1 MLQSEVQTAAR
12 AAHLDYLSQAALQ
25 ALTAGATQAE
35 LMTSLSAALENYQA
49 RQEPLPG
56 FLPCDAEMVFD
67 ELPPGLID
75 LPSAARKYAIPRRTI
90 QTWVRTNKVRSYGRL
105 KGSARGGGYL
115 LVDERELVDYH
126 GCPKSRGR
134 PKKLNKSITC

>member
-49 RQEPLPG
+49 RQELLPG
-56 FLPCDAEMVFD
+56 LLPCDGEMVFD
-67 ELPPGLID
+67 ELPEGMID
-75 LPSAARKYAIPRRTI
+75 LPTATRKFDTSRSTLHS
-90 QTWVRTNKVRSYGRL
+90 WVQRGHIRSYGRL
-105 KGSARGGGYL
+105 RGAAIGGG
-115 LVDERELVDYH
+115 LVILKESEIIEHSLS
-126 GCPKSRGR
+126 PKSKGGR
-134 PKKLNKSITC
+134 PKKT

>member
-12 AAHLDYLSQAALQ
+12 AAHLDYLGQAALQ

-56 FLPCDAEMVFD
+56 LLPCDGEIVFD
-67 ELPPGLID
+67 ELPEGLID
-75 LPSAARKYAIPRRTI
+75 LPSAARIFNLSAATLHMWTRKRHIH
-90 QTWVRTNKVRSYGRL
+90 SYGRL
-105 KGSARGGGYL
+105 RASAPGGGL
-115 LVDERELVDYH
+115 LLLKESEIAACIDS
-126 GCPKSRGR
+126 PKPKGGR
-134 PKKLNKSITC
+134 PRKKT

>member
-12 AAHLDYLSQAALQ
+12 AAHLDYLGQAALQ

-56 FLPCDAEMVFD
+56 LLPCDRELVFD
-67 ELPPGLID
+67 ELPEGMID
-75 LPSAARKYAIPRRTI
+75 LPSATRVFGISN
-90 QTWVRTNKVRSYGRL
+90 QTLHSWVKTGRVL
-105 KGSARGGGYL
+105 SMGRIRGPARGGGL
-115 LVDERELVDYH
+115 IVLKKDDILRQIEKP
-126 GCPKSRGR
+126 PKRGR
-134 PKKLNKSITC
+134 PQKS